1 MPRYNLPIMFQMT
14 VSSTDPSHANG
25 ELQVWFNSL
34 RAGDYDKFLQP
45 LREGKI
51 HISNMQVNQEDMQDV
66 MMEHIEAKHTQKQ
79 LDEQRAKWKADE
91 PNDNPNAEE

>member
-45 LREGKI
+45 LREGKSTLVI
-51 HISNMQVNQEDMQDV
+51 C
-66 MMEHIEAKHTQKQ
+66 
-79 LDEQRAKWKADE
+79 R
-91 PNDNPNAEE
+91 